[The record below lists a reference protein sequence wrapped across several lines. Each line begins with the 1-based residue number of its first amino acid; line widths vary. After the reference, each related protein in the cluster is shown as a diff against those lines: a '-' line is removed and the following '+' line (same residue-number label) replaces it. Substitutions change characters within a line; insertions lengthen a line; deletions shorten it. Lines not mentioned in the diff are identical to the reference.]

1 MSELPAEL
9 KAAFE
14 SQGYD
19 VGSATENRDQ
29 LRVTIL
35 ERGAPADELRSV
47 VHDVVGEDRVRGMN
61 VSTETLEGQDV
72 VSTVVS
78 VRYRS

>member
-1 MSELPAEL
+1 MSELPDDL
-9 KAAFE
+9 RAAFE
-14 SQGYD
+14 NRGYD
-19 VGSATENRDQ
+19 VGSASENRDQ

-35 ERGAPADELRSV
+35 EGGAPADELRSI
-47 VHDVVGEDRVRGMN
+47 VHDVVGEERVRGVN

-78 VRYRS
+78 VRTRS

>member
-1 MSELPAEL
+1 MSELPDEL
-9 KAAFE
+9 QAAFE
-14 SQGYD
+14 DQGYD
-19 VGSATENRDQ
+19 VGSVSENRDQ

-78 VRYRS
+78 VRYRA